1 MIIIFYK
8 GEFMQDFIIRQ
19 INKEYAKYLVFGT
32 TVESPLFQ
40 LFEIQNRI
48 NILNGEKIIFDQ
60 LLQTGTADNRF
71 LIMTFYEG
79 NFDYSSAQNIDAKNI
94 ENDVKALSCNFLREN
109 SLILK
114 YSILLSD
121 QKEHI
126 LNGGNI

>member
-1 MIIIFYK
+1 
-8 GEFMQDFIIRQ
+8 MQDFIIKQ

-40 LFEIQNRI
+40 LVDIQNSI
-48 NILNGEKIIFDQ
+48 NISNGEKIIFDQ
-60 LLQTGTADNRF
+60 LLQTGNADNRF
-71 LIMTFYEG
+71 LAMTFYNG
-79 NFDYSSAQNIDAKNI
+79 SFDYRSAQNIDGKSI
-94 ENDVKALSCNFLREN
+94 ENDVKAFGCNFLRKN

-121 QKEHI
+121 QKEFI